1 MLIQQHQQ
9 YLLLSPSEGD
19 GQFSLVGAARGDS
32 GHWQESC
39 LEQQPADKTSASAPS
54 PASQAGSGYG
64 GAQARG
70 GRCGRMGMA
79 KFGVSLISTQELGVF
94 RGWQDCFQRFS
105 SACRTSWQLL
115 ISEAEPF
122 SCPLRCCHLKF
133 QIPAR
138 AETFQKALFSPWT
151 HKC

>member
-9 YLLLSPSEGD
+9 YPLLFPWEGD
-19 GQFSLVGAARGDS
+19 GQFSLVEAARGDS
-32 GHWQESC
+32 GHWQETC
-39 LEQQPADKTSASAPS
+39 LEQQPAGSTSVSAPN
-54 PASQAGSGYG
+54 PASQSGSGYG

-105 SACRTSWQLL
+105 SACRTFWQLL
-115 ISEAEPF
+115 ISEAEP
-122 SCPLRCCHLKF
+122 SPSPLRLCHLKF
-133 QIPAR
+133 QIPDR
-138 AETFQKALFSPWT
+138 AETFQKALFRPWI